1 MPEASRSLAE
11 ALLRNTRM
19 AEALSRVVSDTHR
32 SMNPQR
38 GLWGNDIASI
48 NDKVDKRNPHRVQI
62 TNPLINHRAFVW
74 FWDFNP
80 SLYFR
85 IMVLQNLGRG
95 TSKNAVECEF
105 ATVTLMSLA
114 ARLGILTIRP

>member
-1 MPEASRSLAE
+1 
-11 ALLRNTRM
+11 
-19 AEALSRVVSDTHR
+19 
-32 SMNPQR
+32 MNPQR

-48 NDKVDKRNPHRVQI
+48 NDKVDKRNPHRGQI
-62 TNPLINHRAFVW
+62 TNPFINHRALVW

-85 IMVLQNLGRG
+85 IMVLHNLGHG
-95 TSKNAVECEF
+95 TSKNAMECEF